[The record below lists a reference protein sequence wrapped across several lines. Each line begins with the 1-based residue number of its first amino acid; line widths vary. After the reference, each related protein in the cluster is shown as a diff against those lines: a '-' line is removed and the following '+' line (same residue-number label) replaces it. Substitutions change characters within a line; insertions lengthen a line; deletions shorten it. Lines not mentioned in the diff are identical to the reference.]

1 MNRFLK
7 KSAALVLTIVLLAT
21 GCSSQ
26 KATSDIDSSDT
37 SAESSEYSV
46 TSSDTVSSGS
56 EMSDLSVT
64 SSDTF
69 SSSGVT
75 GNPELSSDV
84 SSTNSPNSSDSLSGG
99 STNSSQSGSTGGSG
113 NNNSNSGTTGGSSSG
128 NGGSGSSNG
137 NNNGGSGSGS
147 SGGNSSSGNVSSGF
161 SFDWTSGNSWEESG
175 NKCGSVEL
183 TIKNNSG
190 KAISSWKISFDVPN
204 GFKITNGWN
213 ASYSVNGTKVTASNV
228 EYNGSIPAGGSVGIG
243 FNYSSPSAFTP
254 PGRVSING
262 TTGTSSG
269 NSGNNSSNNG
279 GNSSGNSGNSGNG
292 GNSGNTGSDKNQV
305 DPAPSEEVAELLE
318 RSDKAVQGDDWL
330 HTDGNRIL
338 DKNGKQV
345 WLTGVNWFGYN
356 TGTNTFDG
364 LWNSQLR
371 GSVKAI
377 ADHGFNLIRV
387 PISAE
392 LINQW
397 SNGEYPKANYNNA
410 YNTELND
417 MNSLQIFDYFL
428 KLAEENGI
436 KVMPDIHSAE
446 TNAMGHIV
454 NLWYTD
460 KVSVDDYYHALE
472 WLADRYKNNDTII
485 AIDIKNEPHG
495 KPNEGSG
502 AAIWNDSKDKNNWKY
517 TAEQAA
523 AKILAKNP
531 NVLIMVEGTEIYS
544 KNNGDY
550 SSQNNAD
557 YYFNW
562 WGGNLRGVR
571 DYPVNLG
578 KYQDKLVYSPHDY
591 GPSVYEQPWFE
602 GGYDYNSLIRD
613 CWGDNWLYIQKEN
626 IAPLLIG
633 EWGGYMKEPNL
644 KWMTCMRKLIGEYHL
659 NHTFW
664 CYNANSGDTGGLVL
678 DDFTTWDTEKYN
690 FVKEVLWQEN
700 GKFVGLDHAIPL
712 GENGISLSSAKGL

>member
-254 PGRVSING
+254 PGSVSING

-550 SSQNNAD
+550 SSQNDAD

-644 KWMTCMRKLIGEYHL
+644 KWMTCIRKLIGEYHL